1 MKIRLLSA
9 ALICALVALPAT
21 RAQDKDQTPMGAK
34 MEAASKAWKAAQ
46 KSVKEGDLSKKDDI
60 LAKLA
65 TVKENLE
72 GTLKFEPATT
82 ASKPDAEKAKYVADF
97 RDKMKQEIANVDKL
111 MAAVKAGDVEG
122 AKALVA
128 DVNTTQKEGHKA
140 FKAPPKKN

>member
-21 RAQDKDQTPMGAK
+21 RAQEKKDDQTPMGAK
-34 MEAASKAWKAAQ
+34 MDAANKAWKSVQ
-46 KSVKEGDLSKKDDI
+46 KSVKEGDLSAKDDL

-65 TVKENLE
+65 TVKENLMAAS
-72 GTLKFEPATT
+72 KFEPATT

-111 MAAVKAGDVEG
+111 MAAVKAGDAEG
-122 AKALVA
+122 AKALLA
-128 DVNTTQKEGHKA
+128 EVNKTQKEGHTEFRK
-140 FKAPPKKN
+140 KKN